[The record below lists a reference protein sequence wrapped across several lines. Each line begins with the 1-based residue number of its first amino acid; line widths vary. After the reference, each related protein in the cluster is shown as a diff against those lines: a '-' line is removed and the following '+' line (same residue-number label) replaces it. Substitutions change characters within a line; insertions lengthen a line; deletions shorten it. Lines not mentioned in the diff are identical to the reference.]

1 LMLLADL
8 DGADEDD
15 LIDEVKRITGARV
28 NTIKAKLKEARR
40 EQAAKRAEAAREK
53 RRARR
58 TDPRPQVDRPARDA
72 PLIPA
77 MEAVNAVVA
86 AAPPRMRM
94 LRDPDGDGARRHR
107 LAIPPVQPY
116 SKEDDQDD

>member
-1 LMLLADL
+1 
-8 DGADEDD
+8 
-15 LIDEVKRITGARV
+15 
-28 NTIKAKLKEARR
+28 LKEARR
-40 EQAAKRAEAAREK
+40 ERAERRAEAAREK

>member
-1 LMLLADL
+1 
-8 DGADEDD
+8 
-15 LIDEVKRITGARV
+15 
-28 NTIKAKLKEARR
+28 
-40 EQAAKRAEAAREK
+40 
-53 RRARR
+53 
-58 TDPRPQVDRPARDA
+58 
-72 PLIPA
+72 
-77 MEAVNAVVA
+77 VVA